1 MRIARSLGGDHLA
14 GRGQRCGWLQG
25 RFLGQMAR
33 ALSWV
38 ALAAGLMARPAAAS
52 ENWLT
57 DYDAALSEAA
67 ESGRPVLTIF
77 TGSDWCPH
85 CKTLEDNV
93 LATDTFLSWASDN
106 VVLLMIDLPQQGIPP
121 AVRSAR
127 SQVCIKYAVRT
138 FPSALLIGPDGQ
150 KITIK
155 KGYHGQSAA
164 TWVSEMAS
172 HVPARP
178 AAPAVAA
185 TAAPQVE
192 VLKSLEEAVATAQG
206 KQRPI
211 LLVVS
216 RTSDSAAKTRS
227 AALVND
233 PEFNAFAQENFVVAE
248 VPADEPE
255 AGQAS
260 DPMQRLL
267 GGAPLPPEAV
277 EIIVTEDGQTPL
289 FSESGT
295 QTPARVVGGLRRF
308 LAARQAAR
316 EHTAT
321 RR

>member
-1 MRIARSLGGDHLA
+1 MRMARSTSEMASA
-14 GRGQRCGWLQG
+14 GRGRLIGRVLGW
-25 RFLGQMAR
+25 AV
-33 ALSWV
+33 V
-38 ALAAGLMARPAAAS
+38 ALCLAIRPVAAS
-52 ENWLT
+52 EGWLT
-57 DYDAALSEAA
+57 DYDAALAAAA

-93 LATDTFLSWASDN
+93 LATDTFLEWASDN
-106 VVLLMIDLPQQGIPP
+106 VVLLMIDLPQQGISP

-127 SQVCIKYAVRT
+127 SQVCIKYGVRT

-150 KITIK
+150 RITVK
-155 KGYHGQSAA
+155 KGYHGQTAA

-178 AAPAVAA
+178 AAPAASVVT
-185 TAAPQVE
+185 TAAPKAE
-192 VLKSLEEAVATAQG
+192 VLHSLEEAVASAQG

-216 RTSDSAAKTRS
+216 RKSDAAAKTRS

-233 PEFNAFAQENFVVAE
+233 PEFDAFTRENFVVAE
-248 VPADEPE
+248 VPADGSE
-255 AGQAS
+255 AGEAAE
-260 DPMQRLL
+260 PMQTLL

-295 QTPARVVGGLRRF
+295 QPPARVVGGLRRF

-316 EHTAT
+316 ESSAT

>member
-1 MRIARSLGGDHLA
+1 MRMERSTSEMVAAGWGRRMGLALGWA
-14 GRGQRCGWLQG
+14 V
-25 RFLGQMAR
+25 
-33 ALSWV
+33 V
-38 ALAAGLMARPAAAS
+38 ALCLAVRPAAAS
-52 ENWLT
+52 EGWLT
-57 DYDAALSEAA
+57 DYETALTAAA

-93 LATDTFLSWASDN
+93 LATDTFLAWASDN
-106 VVLLMIDLPQQGIPP
+106 VVLLMIDLPQQGISSD
-121 AVRSAR
+121 VRSAR
-127 SQVCIKYAVRT
+127 SQVCIKYGVRT

-150 KITIK
+150 KITVK
-155 KGYHGQSAA
+155 KGYHGQTAA
-164 TWVSEMAS
+164 TWVSEMAA

-178 AAPAVAA
+178 TTSAASVA
-185 TAAPQVE
+185 TAAAPKAE
-192 VLKSLEEAVATAQG
+192 VLTSLEEAVASAQG

-216 RTSDSAAKTRS
+216 RKSDSAAKTRS
-227 AALVND
+227 AELVND
-233 PEFNAFAQENFVVAE
+233 PEFDAFTQENFVVAE

-255 AGQAS
+255 AGE
-260 DPMQRLL
+260 PMQKLL

-289 FSESGT
+289 FSQSGT
-295 QTPARVVGGLRRF
+295 QSPARVVGGLRRF

-316 EHTAT
+316 DSNAT

>member
-1 MRIARSLGGDHLA
+1 MRIAQSLGGFHVA
-14 GRGQRCGWLQG
+14 GMSRRPGSFFG
-25 RFLGQMAR
+25 RAAHALG
-33 ALSWV
+33 WV
-38 ALAAGLMARPAAAS
+38 ALALGLMTRPVAAS
-52 ENWLT
+52 EGWLT
-57 DYDAALSEAA
+57 DYDAALSVAT

-93 LATDTFLSWASDN
+93 LATDTFHSWASDN
-106 VVLLMIDLPQQGIPP
+106 VVLLMIDLPQQGISP

-127 SQVCIKYAVRT
+127 SQVCIKYGVRT

-150 KITIK
+150 KITVK
-155 KGYHGQSAA
+155 KGYNGQSAA

-178 AAPAVAA
+178 AAPAAVAA
-185 TAAPQVE
+185 TATPKAE

-216 RTSDSAAKTRS
+216 RKSDSAAKTRS
-227 AALVND
+227 ASLVND

-248 VPADEPE
+248 VPADESE
-255 AGQAS
+255 SGQAAE
-260 DPMQRLL
+260 PMQRLL

-295 QTPARVVGGLRRF
+295 QPPARVVGGLRRF

-316 EHTAT
+316 DHNAT

>member
-1 MRIARSLGGDHLA
+1 MR
-14 GRGQRCGWLQG
+14 
-25 RFLGQMAR
+25 MAR
-33 ALSWV
+33 TKGGMTVAGVSQRVGRSLSWV
-38 ALAAGLMARPAAAS
+38 AIALCLTIRPAAAS
-52 ENWLT
+52 DGWLT
-57 DYDAALSEAA
+57 EYDTALTAAA

-93 LATDTFLSWASDN
+93 LATETFLEWASDN
-106 VVLLMIDLPQQGIPP
+106 VVLLMIDLPQQGISP
-121 AVRSAR
+121 AVRSER
-127 SQVCIKYAVRT
+127 SQVCIKYGVRT

-164 TWVSEMAS
+164 TWVSEMAA

-178 AAPAVAA
+178 AAQA
-185 TAAPQVE
+185 TAATDPAKDS
-192 VLKSLEEAVATAQG
+192 VLTSLEEAVATAQG

-216 RTSDSAAKTRS
+216 RKSDSGAKTRL
-227 AALVND
+227 AELVND
-233 PEFNAFAQENFVVAE
+233 PEFDAFTRENFVVAE
-248 VPADEPE
+248 VPAGDPGEGETDE
-255 AGQAS
+255 
-260 DPMQRLL
+260 PMQRLL
-267 GGAPLPPEAV
+267 GGAPLAPEAV

-289 FSESGT
+289 FSQSGA

-316 EHTAT
+316 ENSAT

>member
-1 MRIARSLGGDHLA
+1 MRIARSLGGFHTAGVSRRTGAFWGRAALA
-14 GRGQRCGWLQG
+14 
-25 RFLGQMAR
+25 LG
-33 ALSWV
+33 SV
-38 ALAAGLMARPAAAS
+38 ALALGLMIRPVAAS
-52 ENWLT
+52 EGWLT
-57 DYDAALSEAA
+57 DYDAALSVAT

-93 LATDTFLSWASDN
+93 LATETFLSWASDN
-106 VVLLMIDLPQQGIPP
+106 VVLLMIDLPQQGISP

-127 SQVCIKYAVRT
+127 SQVCIKYGVRT

-178 AAPAVAA
+178 ADAAAVAA
-185 TAAPQVE
+185 TAAPKAE
-192 VLKSLEEAVATAQG
+192 VLKSLEEAVATAHG

-216 RTSDSAAKTRS
+216 RKSDSAAKTRS
-227 AALVND
+227 ASLVND

-248 VPADEPE
+248 VPADEAE
-255 AGQAS
+255 AGQAAE
-260 DPMQRLL
+260 PMQRLL

-295 QTPARVVGGLRRF
+295 QPTARVVGGLRRF

-316 EHTAT
+316 DHNAT

>member
-1 MRIARSLGGDHLA
+1 MRIARSLGGFHGA
-14 GRGQRCGWLQG
+14 GVSRRTAA
-25 RFLGQMAR
+25 FLGR
-33 ALSWV
+33 AAHALGWV
-38 ALAAGLMARPAAAS
+38 ALAVGLMTRPAAAS
-52 ENWLT
+52 DGWLT
-57 DYDAALSEAA
+57 DYDAALSAA
-67 ESGRPVLTIF
+67 TESGRPVLTIF

-106 VVLLMIDLPQQGIPP
+106 VVLLMIDLPQQGISP

-127 SQVCIKYAVRT
+127 SQVCIKYGVRT

-150 KITIK
+150 KITVK
-155 KGYHGQSAA
+155 KGYHGQTAP
-164 TWVSEMAS
+164 TWVSEMAA

-178 AAPAVAA
+178 VAPAASVAA
-185 TAAPQVE
+185 TPAPKAE
-192 VLKSLEEAVATAQG
+192 VLKTLEEAVASAQG

-216 RTSDSAAKTRS
+216 RKSDSAAKTRS

-233 PEFNAFAQENFVVAE
+233 PEFDAFTRENFVVAE
-248 VPADEPE
+248 VPADEAE
-255 AGQAS
+255 TGESAE
-260 DPMQRLL
+260 PMQRLL
-267 GGAPLPPEAV
+267 GGAPLPPESV
-277 EIIVTEDGQTPL
+277 EIIVTEDGETPL
-289 FSESGT
+289 FSQSCT

-316 EHTAT
+316 ENSAT

>member
-1 MRIARSLGGDHLA
+1 MRMARSTGE
-14 GRGQRCGWLQG
+14 
-25 RFLGQMAR
+25 MA
-33 ALSWV
+33 
-38 ALAAGLMARPAAAS
+38 AAGWGRRMGLVLGWAMVAFGLTFRPAAAS
-52 ENWLT
+52 EGWLT
-57 DYDAALSEAA
+57 DYDAALNAAA

-93 LATDTFLSWASDN
+93 LATDTFLEWASDN
-106 VVLLMIDLPQQGIPP
+106 VVLLMIDLPQQGISP

-127 SQVCIKYAVRT
+127 SQVCIKYGVRT

-150 KITIK
+150 KITVK
-155 KGYHGQSAA
+155 KGYHGQTAA

-178 AAPAVAA
+178 AAPAASVAA
-185 TAAPQVE
+185 APAPKAE
-192 VLKSLEEAVATAQG
+192 VLKSLEEAVASAQG
-206 KQRPI
+206 KKRPI

-216 RTSDSAAKTRS
+216 RKSDSAAKTRS

-233 PEFNAFAQENFVVAE
+233 PEFDAFARENFVVAE
-248 VPADEPE
+248 VPADESE
-255 AGQAS
+255 TGDAAE
-260 DPMQRLL
+260 PMQKLL

-295 QTPARVVGGLRRF
+295 QPPARVVGGLRRF

-316 EHTAT
+316 ESNAT

>member
-1 MRIARSLGGDHLA
+1 MRMARSTRGMAAAGWGRRMGLTLGWA
-14 GRGQRCGWLQG
+14 
-25 RFLGQMAR
+25 A
-33 ALSWV
+33 V
-38 ALAAGLMARPAAAS
+38 ALCVAIRPVAAS
-52 ENWLT
+52 EGWLT
-57 DYDAALSEAA
+57 DYDAALTAA
-67 ESGRPVLTIF
+67 TESGRPVLTIF

-93 LATDTFLSWASDN
+93 LATDTFLEWASDN
-106 VVLLMIDLPQQGIPP
+106 VVLLMIDLPQQGISP

-127 SQVCIKYAVRT
+127 SQVCLKYGVRT

-150 KITIK
+150 KITVK
-155 KGYHGQSAA
+155 KGYHGQTAA

-178 AAPAVAA
+178 AAPAASVAA
-185 TAAPQVE
+185 TAAPKAE
-192 VLKSLEEAVATAQG
+192 VLKSLEEAVASAQG

-216 RTSDSAAKTRS
+216 RKSDSAAKTRS

-233 PEFNAFAQENFVVAE
+233 PEFDAFTRENFVVAE
-248 VPADEPE
+248 VPADESE
-255 AGQAS
+255 AGDSAE
-260 DPMQRLL
+260 PMKKLL

-295 QTPARVVGGLRRF
+295 QPPARVVGGLRRF

-316 EHTAT
+316 ESNAT

>member
-1 MRIARSLGGDHLA
+1 MRMARSTGEA
-14 GRGQRCGWLQG
+14 
-25 RFLGQMAR
+25 A
-33 ALSWV
+33 
-38 ALAAGLMARPAAAS
+38 AAGWGRRMGLVLGWAMVAFGLTFRPAAAS
-52 ENWLT
+52 EGWLT
-57 DYDAALSEAA
+57 DYDAALNAAA

-93 LATDTFLSWASDN
+93 LATDTFLAWASDN
-106 VVLLMIDLPQQGIPP
+106 VVLLMIDLPQQGISP

-127 SQVCIKYAVRT
+127 SQVCIKYGVRT
-138 FPSALLIGPDGQ
+138 FPSALLIGSDGQ
-150 KITIK
+150 KITVK
-155 KGYHGQSAA
+155 KGYNGQSAA

-178 AAPAVAA
+178 AAPAAVVA
-185 TAAPQVE
+185 TAAKKTE
-192 VLKSLEEAVATAQG
+192 VLKSLEEAVASAQG

-216 RTSDSAAKTRS
+216 RKSDSAAKTRS
-227 AALVND
+227 ASLVND

-255 AGQAS
+255 AGHAS
-260 DPMQRLL
+260 EPMQRLL

-316 EHTAT
+316 DHNAT

>member
-1 MRIARSLGGDHLA
+1 MRIARSHGGFHAAGVSRRTGSFFGRAALALG
-14 GRGQRCGWLQG
+14 C
-25 RFLGQMAR
+25 
-33 ALSWV
+33 V
-38 ALAAGLMARPAAAS
+38 ALAVGLIARPAAAS
-52 ENWLT
+52 DGWLT
-57 DYDAALSEAA
+57 DYDAALSAA
-67 ESGRPVLTIF
+67 TESGRPVLTIF

-93 LATDTFLSWASDN
+93 LATDTFLHWASDN
-106 VVLLMIDLPQQGIPP
+106 VVLLMIDLPQQGISP
-121 AVRSAR
+121 AERSAR

-150 KITIK
+150 KITVK

-164 TWVSEMAS
+164 TWVSEMAA

-178 AAPAVAA
+178 AAVAAAVAPKA
-185 TAAPQVE
+185 E

-206 KQRPI
+206 RQRPI

-216 RTSDSAAKTRS
+216 RKSDSAAKTRS
-227 AALVND
+227 ASLVND

-248 VPADEPE
+248 VPADETV
-255 AGQAS
+255 AGQAAA
-260 DPMQRLL
+260 PMRRLL

-316 EHTAT
+316 ELNAT

>member
-1 MRIARSLGGDHLA
+1 MRMARSTSEMAAGWGRRI
-14 GRGQRCGWLQG
+14 GRGLGW
-25 RFLGQMAR
+25 AV
-33 ALSWV
+33 V
-38 ALAAGLMARPAAAS
+38 ALCLAIRPAAAN
-52 ENWLT
+52 EGWLT
-57 DYDAALSEAA
+57 DYDAALTAAA

-93 LATDTFLSWASDN
+93 LATDTFLAWASDN
-106 VVLLMIDLPQQGIPP
+106 VVLLMIDLPQQGISP

-127 SQVCIKYAVRT
+127 SQVCIKYGVRT

-150 KITIK
+150 KITVK
-155 KGYHGQSAA
+155 KGYRGQTAT

-178 AAPAVAA
+178 AAPAASVAA
-185 TAAPQVE
+185 APAPKAE
-192 VLKSLEEAVATAQG
+192 VLKSLEEAVASAQG

-216 RTSDSAAKTRS
+216 RKSDSAAKTRS

-233 PEFNAFAQENFVVAE
+233 PEFDAFARENFVVAE
-248 VPADEPE
+248 VPADESE
-255 AGQAS
+255 TGDAAE
-260 DPMQRLL
+260 PMQKLL

-295 QTPARVVGGLRRF
+295 QPPARVVGGLRRF

-316 EHTAT
+316 ESNAT